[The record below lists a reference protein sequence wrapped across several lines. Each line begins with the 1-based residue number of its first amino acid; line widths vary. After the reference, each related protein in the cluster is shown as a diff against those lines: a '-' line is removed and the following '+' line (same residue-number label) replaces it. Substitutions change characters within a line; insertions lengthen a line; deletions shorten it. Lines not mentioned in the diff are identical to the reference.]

1 MEKDEKGNVVR
12 LHCTYDPE
20 TRGGNSPNGRKV
32 KGTIHWVSA
41 EHAVNVEVRLYDRL
55 FTKEEPEVEGDF
67 LDYINQDS
75 LKVITA
81 KAEPLLKEI
90 AVDQQVQF
98 ERLGYFTPDIVDTS
112 VDKPVFNRIVS
123 LRDSWAKIAKK

>member
-1 MEKDEKGNVVR
+1 M
-12 LHCTYDPE
+12 
-20 TRGGNSPNGRKV
+20 
-32 KGTIHWVSA
+32 
-41 EHAVNVEVRLYDRL
+41 EVRLYDRL
-55 FTKEEPEVEGDF
+55 FTKEEPEAEGDF

-112 VDKPVFNRIVS
+112 ADKPVFNRIVS